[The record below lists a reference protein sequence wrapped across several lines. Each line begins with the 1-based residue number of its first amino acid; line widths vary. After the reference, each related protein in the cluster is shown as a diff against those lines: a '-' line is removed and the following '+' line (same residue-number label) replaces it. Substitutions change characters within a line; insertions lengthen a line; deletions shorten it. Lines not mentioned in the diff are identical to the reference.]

1 MDSLCLVADEP
12 TTSDWAGQILKGIS
26 KLKCPSSIPNNL
38 MVYGDNA
45 QVVLTANFDPRFV
58 IMAAAEYEK
67 GRVVVSVSS
76 EFGLANDAS
85 VSVSLSIVWS
95 DINQCQ
101 QNHS

>member
-1 MDSLCLVADEP
+1 MHFHSKILICLAAEEP
-12 TTSDWAGQILKGIS
+12 TTSNWAGQILKGMS

-67 GRVVVSVSS
+67 GRVIVSASS
-76 EFGLANDAS
+76 ELGLPNDAH
-85 VSVSLSIVWS
+85 VSANKML
-95 DINQCQ
+95 
-101 QNHS
+101 